1 MHARLGLLLTV
12 VVYKDTPMSIHL
24 LTLLSLCCA
33 ALTAADTRITITGSS
48 TVHPL
53 AAEIAKRYEV
63 AHPEVRI
70 DVQTG
75 GSTRGV
81 TDARSGRAQIGMASR
96 ALKQDEG
103 DVTAITI
110 ALDGIACIVHRDNP
124 VRTLSRDQV
133 VAVFTG
139 AVVNWN
145 QVGGPDRPI
154 VVVNKAEGRSTLE
167 LFLHHFGLK
176 NEQIKAAAVI
186 GDNAQGIKTVAASPA
201 AIGYVSIG
209 AAQTDAEAGTP
220 IRLLGLDDATPS
232 VASVAAGTWPIAR
245 PLNLVV
251 RGEPTGHVAGLLALA
266 RSASV
271 DDLIRDLA
279 FVPPP
284 R

>member
-1 MHARLGLLLTV
+1 MHQVPGAANVRILALLLIAIV
-12 VVYKDTPMSIHL
+12 IS
-24 LTLLSLCCA
+24 
-33 ALTAADTRITITGSS
+33 AADERLTITGSS

-53 AAEIAKRYEV
+53 AAEIAKRYESI
-63 AHPEVRI
+63 HPGVRI

-96 ALKQDEG
+96 ALKDDEH

-124 VRTLSRDQV
+124 VRSLTRAQV

-139 AVVNWN
+139 AVTNWN
-145 QVGGPDRPI
+145 DVGGPDLAI
-154 VVVNKAEGRSTLE
+154 AVVNKAEGRSTLE

-176 NEQIKAAAVI
+176 NGQIRAAAVI

-209 AAQTDAEAGTP
+209 SAQTDADAGVP
-220 IRLLGLDDATPS
+220 IRLLALDGAMPS
-232 VASVAAGTWPIAR
+232 VAAVAAGSWPIAR

-251 RGEPTGHVAGLLALA
+251 KGEPSGHVAGFLTLA
-266 RSASV
+266 RSATV
-271 DDLIRDLA
+271 DDLVRELA

>member
-1 MHARLGLLLTV
+1 MRILLIT
-12 VVYKDTPMSIHL
+12 I
-24 LTLLSLCCA
+24 LSCCA
-33 ALTAADTRITITGSS
+33 ALTAAETRITITGSS

-53 AAEIAKRYEV
+53 AAEIAKRYEA

-96 ALKQDEG
+96 ALKQDES
-103 DVTAITI
+103 DLTAVTI
-110 ALDGIACIVHRDNP
+110 ASDGIACIVHRDNP
-124 VRTLSRDQV
+124 VRSLSRDQV

-139 AVVNWN
+139 AVANWN

-220 IRLLGLDDATPS
+220 IRLLGLGEATPS
-232 VASVAAGTWPIAR
+232 VAAVAAGTWPIAR